1 MGSRLDLSLR
11 PSHFAVVGHRPAFF
25 VTPCCWR
32 VCKPGAGVSVIVHDP
47 RDEAAGAPEEPART
61 SEGKAAEVERLIAPT
76 VIDLGFEIVRVQL
89 TGEGGRRT
97 LQIMA
102 ERPDGSMTIDDCADL
117 SASISAL
124 LDVEDPI
131 AGAYNLEVSSP
142 GLDRPL
148 TRLKDFRVWA
158 GFEAR
163 VEMAVPHHGRK
174 RFRGR
179 LRGVEGQ
186 EVLLQTLEDEEILRL
201 PFAEMSRAKLVLT
214 DELIA
219 ATAKRSS
226 PERSGTEN

>member
-1 MGSRLDLSLR
+1 MDQ
-11 PSHFAVVGHRPAFF
+11 A
-25 VTPCCWR
+25 W
-32 VCKPGAGVSVIVHDP
+32 AGVNIIVQES
-47 RDEAAGAPEEPART
+47 REKTAASPEEPART
-61 SEGKAAEVERLIAPT
+61 SEGKAAEIERLIAPT

-148 TRLKDFRVWA
+148 TRLRDFRVWA